1 MIAIIKLVGKG
12 LLYLFLIPIGIIF
25 FTFYGIYLLFIWI
38 FNLLKLFFN
47 FLRGKSKPLMLK
59 EDELSLNVLEKSR
72 DFSNEE
78 KNNQEII
85 VNLNVNKLNGEPI
98 NLENIAKNYIDYSD
112 IETIDYSKKE
122 EN

>member
-25 FTFYGIYLLFIWI
+25 FTLYGIYLLFIWI
-38 FNLLKLFFN
+38 FNLFKLFFN

-59 EDELSLNVLEKSR
+59 EDELALNVLEKSR